1 VTVSPWRS
9 LLYVPAH
16 QPRFVAKAHERGADA
31 VVLDLEDGVPEVAK
45 DAARAALAEAVPS
58 VARAGA
64 SAWVRIDAR
73 WRRAWR
79 DAEAAVAAGAEGL
92 MLPKVADAGTVRVF
106 GDFLTELE
114 RAAGA
119 PEGRTRLIA
128 LIEDARGLQVAREV
142 AAHPRVAA
150 LVPGNE
156 DLALDLGVA
165 PEPDVLAPL
174 VAPLLLA
181 ARAEG
186 KWLLGTL
193 GTGAGFTD
201 LEAYR
206 AAVER
211 SRRFG
216 FQGATCIH
224 PAQVAIIHAVYAA
237 TEADL
242 DHARRVVAAF
252 DAAGGGAVA
261 VDGAMVDRPVAERAR
276 ALLARADAG
285 GDA

>member
-1 VTVSPWRS
+1 M
-9 LLYVPAH
+9 LYVPAH

-31 VVLDLEDGVPEVAK
+31 VVLDLEDGVPEEAK
-45 DAARAALAEAVPS
+45 DAARAALAAAVPS

-64 SAWVRIDAR
+64 SAWVRIDPR
-73 WRRAWR
+73 WHRAWR
-79 DAEAAVAAGAEGL
+79 DVEAAVAAGADGL
-92 MLPKVADAGTVRVF
+92 MLPKVADAGTVRVLA
-106 GDFLTELE
+106 DFVTELE
-114 RAAGA
+114 RAAGTR
-119 PEGRTRLIA
+119 EGRTRLIA

-165 PEPDVLAPL
+165 AEADVLAAF
-174 VAPLLLA
+174 VAPLLVA

-193 GTGAGFTD
+193 GSGAGFAD

-224 PAQVAIIHAVYAA
+224 PAQVPIVHAVFAPS
-237 TEADL
+237 EAEL
-242 DHARRVVAAF
+242 AHARRVLAAF
-252 DAAGGGAVA
+252 EAAGGGAVA

-285 GDA
+285 GGS